1 MKRLLI
7 QVLLLI
13 VCITAL
19 SCKIEEKITPLASP
33 ITLAD
38 LQREQLEQEL
48 QVQGKTNASSSTIQ
62 SIEFGE
68 AGVYYL
74 KVVYN
79 IDEVDVFEIAD
90 IPNQFEK
97 LANSFL
103 GTLTRIVLGITGSQD
118 VDLSEYV
125 VDLSDLQ
132 FDSEIIRSIR
142 IHKVFMKYSE
152 EVERQSDFTA
162 DFSFVENLELAQPVF
177 IPGVGNGEKLLFSYR
192 RRNNR
197 CLYKCLEFEVHEQNL
212 LTLIEDQQVLT
223 LKPLLSIR
231 ALPKVTDLKIQG
243 QVELQ
248 IGIKLPF

>member
-1 MKRLLI
+1 MNRSLI
-7 QVLLLI
+7 QIIALI
-13 VCITAL
+13 VCITVC
-19 SCKIEEKITPLASP
+19 SCKIQEKITPLANP
-33 ITLAD
+33 ITLAE

-48 QVQGKTNASSSTIQ
+48 QIQGKTNATSSTIQ

-68 AGVYYL
+68 SGVYYL

-79 IDEVDVFEIAD
+79 IDEVDIFEVAD
-90 IPNQFEK
+90 IPNQFEQ

-125 VDLSDLQ
+125 VDLSTLQ
-132 FDSEIIRSIR
+132 FDSDIIRSIR
-142 IHKVFMKYSE
+142 IHKIFLKYSD

-162 DFSFVENLELAQPVF
+162 DFSFVESLELAQPVF
-177 IPGVGNGEKLLFSYR
+177 IPGIGDGEKLLFSYR
-192 RRNNR
+192 QRNNR

-212 LTLIEDQQVLT
+212 LTLIEEEQVLT

-231 ALPKVTDLKIQG
+231 ALPKVTDLKIEG